1 MLYRAKNGCNGEVSL
16 KRIPVYFEWD
26 AGVEHAVLG
35 KRLDKYAWIDDN
47 ITDDSP
53 SAKQDVITLLVDWQ
67 LHENGWYVNS
77 HENIHLL
84 HYLTQIRYDRPCA
97 YQYIRR

>member
-26 AGVEHAVLG
+26 TGVEHAVLG
-35 KRLDKYAWIDDN
+35 KRLEKDVWIEDN
-47 ITDDSP
+47 ITDDP
-53 SAKQDVITLLVDWQ
+53 SAKQDVTTLLVDWE
-67 LHENGWYVNS
+67 LHENGWFVNS

-84 HYLTQIRYDRPCA
+84 HYLTQIVYEKPSA
-97 YQYIRR
+97 LQYIR